1 MQKIQPLPFWYSLI
15 GVTVY
20 WIVVRLD
27 QAQGLLHV
35 TIQKPAPA
43 AGEDTTPAHSI
54 SIEVR

>member
-1 MQKIQPLPFWYSLI
+1 MVFI
-15 GVTVY
+15 GQSICVTVY
-20 WIVVRLD
+20 WIMVCLD

-43 AGEDTTPAHSI
+43 AGEEATPAHSI